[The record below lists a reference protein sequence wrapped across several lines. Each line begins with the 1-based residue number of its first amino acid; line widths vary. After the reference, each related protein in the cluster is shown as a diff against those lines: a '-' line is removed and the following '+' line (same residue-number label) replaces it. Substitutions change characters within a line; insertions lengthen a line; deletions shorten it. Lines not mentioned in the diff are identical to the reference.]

1 MKENAIFALVVA
13 GLIGLIIFM
22 VALTVLE
29 CDRESTVRAVSVD
42 GHDYIVN
49 GNDRFIHLRSCW
61 CFTNM
66 TESVE
71 AGR

>member
-1 MKENAIFALVVA
+1 MKEIAIGVLGAS
-13 GLIGLIIFM
+13 LIILM
-22 VALTVLE
+22 IILAVRD
-29 CDRESTVRAVSVD
+29 CDRERTVRAVSVD

-66 TESVE
+66 TES
-71 AGR
+71 AGTGR

>member
-1 MKENAIFALVVA
+1 MREITIGVLGAI
-13 GLIGLIIFM
+13 LIIFLM
-22 VALTVLE
+22 ILVVRK
-29 CDRESTVRAVSVD
+29 CDRERTVRAVSVD

-66 TESVE
+66 TESVGKE
-71 AGR
+71 EK